1 MAQLFPPL
9 EQFPN
14 LRQKPTEGESH
25 LINFLVNNLDD
36 SYEIYF
42 QPFLN
47 GDRPD
52 IVIMRQ
58 NAGVMIIEVKDWHLQ
73 HYRLNHQKQWEVTKN
88 GNNWQGIKS
97 PIDQVLA
104 YKENLYNLHIE
115 NLLEKKIKQPKH
127 WAIVTCAVYFHCEK
141 VETINH
147 FLTVNFLEDKGY
159 LNFLSHQ
166 VILGNNS
173 LTKHNFNKIL
183 SKHYLSKKSKYFDE
197 QLYNSFK
204 RHLQPPYHTKEE
216 GKELNYTPKQQELI
230 ISKIGQQ
237 KAKGTAGSGKTCVL
251 AKRAV
256 NALKRIEN
264 EYTYQPKI
272 IILTYNI
279 TLKNYIHDR
288 ISEVREDFNWGNF
301 FITNYHD
308 FIKQEL
314 NNLGIKINIPD
325 DFDNLDSKARST
337 FFETNYY
344 SNLDLFME
352 NQEKINQYPVI
363 FIDEIQ
369 DYKKEWVEI
378 IKKVYLQKNG
388 EYVVFGDEK
397 QNVYERKM
405 EEDKKPYTG
414 IGGAWNLLKQSFRLS
429 SHLASLASNFQQTF
443 FTDKY
448 EVENVEISENNTFS
462 SGEHIEYIPLTK
474 FSVKDIANLIQEK
487 VNQYNIHPNDIS
499 IQSSKVKNLR
509 AIDYYF
515 RNSQKLNTTTIFE
528 TQEIYKILASE
539 NSHQNKLKNILDT
552 IRKNKKNNFWMN
564 TGNSKFSTIHSFKG
578 WEIDTLFLLIEKESI
593 ENHFM
598 TDELIY
604 TAITRC
610 RNKLFILDLDGT
622 RYQDFFQSFLSS
634 TIA

>member
-1 MAQLFPPL
+1 MAQLFPSL

-14 LRQKPTEGESH
+14 LRQKPTDGELH
-25 LINFLVNNLDD
+25 LINFLVDNLDD

-47 GDRPD
+47 GDSPD
-52 IVIMRQ
+52 IVLMRKDS
-58 NAGVMIIEVKDWHLQ
+58 GVMIIEVKDWHLQ
-73 HYRLNHQKQWEVTKN
+73 HYRINSKKQWEVTQN
-88 GNNWQGIKS
+88 GNNWYVIKS

-104 YKENLYNLHIE
+104 YKQNLYDLHIE
-115 NLLEKKIKQPKH
+115 NLLEKKIKQPNH
-127 WAIVTCAVYFHCEK
+127 WAIVTCAVYFHWETEEK
-141 VETINH
+141 INH
-147 FLTVNFLEDKGY
+147 FLTANFQEDQSY

-166 VILGNNS
+166 IILGNNS
-173 LTKHNFNKIL
+173 LIKENLKQIL
-183 SKHYLSKKSKYFDE
+183 AKHYLSRKSKYFDE
-197 QLYNSFK
+197 ELYNSFK

-237 KAKGTAGSGKTCVL
+237 KAKGVAGSGKTCVL

-264 EYTYQPKI
+264 EYIYQPKI

-301 FITNYHD
+301 YITNYHD

-314 NNLGIKINIPD
+314 NNIGIKINIPD
-325 DFDNLDSKARST
+325 DFDDWDSKTRST
-337 FFETNYY
+337 YLEKNYY
-344 SNLDLFME
+344 SNVDLFRE
-352 NQEKINQYPVI
+352 NIDKINQYPVI

-378 IKKVYLQKNG
+378 IKKIYLQNNG

-414 IGGAWNLLKQSFRLS
+414 IGGGWNLLKQSFRLS
-429 SHLASLASNFQQTF
+429 SNIASLASNFQQTF
-443 FTDKY
+443 FMDKY
-448 EVENVEISENNTFS
+448 EIEKVEISENNLFS
-462 SGEHIEYIPLTK
+462 SSEYIEYIPLAV

-487 VNQYNIHPNDIS
+487 VNKYSIHPNDIS
-499 IQSSKVKNLR
+499 IQSSKVEVLR
-509 AIDYYF
+509 KIDYSF
-515 RNSQKLNTTTIFE
+515 RNSQKLKTTRIFE
-528 TQEIYKILASE
+528 TQEIYQILAKESF
-539 NSHQNKLKNILDT
+539 NNNQLKNVLET

-564 TGNSKFSTIHSFKG
+564 TGNSKLSTIHSFKG
-578 WEIDTLFLLIEKESI
+578 WEIDTLFLIIEKDSK
-593 ENHFM
+593 ENPFM

-610 RNKLFILDLDGT
+610 RNKLFIIDLDGI
-622 RYQDFFQSFLSS
+622 RYQDFFQCFLSS
-634 TIA
+634 IMV

>member
-1 MAQLFPPL
+1 MAQLFPSL

-14 LRQKPTEGESH
+14 LRQKPTVGESH

-73 HYRLNHQKQWEVTKN
+73 HYRLNHKKQWEVTKN
-88 GNNWQGIKS
+88 GNDWHGIKS

-104 YKENLYNLHIE
+104 YKQNLYDLHIE
-115 NLLEKKIKQPKH
+115 NLLEKNIKQPNH
-127 WAIVTCAVYFHCEK
+127 WAIVTCAVYFHCEIEEK
-141 VETINH
+141 INH
-147 FLTVNFLEDKGY
+147 FLTANFQGDQGY

-166 VILGNNS
+166 VILGNDS
-173 LTKHNFNKIL
+173 LTKENFNKIL
-183 SKHYLSKKSKYFDE
+183 SKHYLSRKSKYFDE
-197 QLYNSFK
+197 QLYSSFK

-264 EYTYQPKI
+264 EYSYQPKI

-325 DFDNLDSKARST
+325 DFDDWDSESHSI

-344 SNLDLFME
+344 SNVDLFME
-352 NQEKINQYPVI
+352 NKEKINQYPVI

-378 IKKVYLQKNG
+378 IKKVYLQENG

-429 SHLASLASNFQQTF
+429 SNIASLASNFQQTF
-443 FTDKY
+443 FMDKY
-448 EVENVEISENNTFS
+448 EVEIVEISENNIFS
-462 SGEHIEYIPLTK
+462 SSEYIEYIPLTK
-474 FSVKDIANLIQEK
+474 FSVKEIANLIQEK
-487 VNQYNIHPNDIS
+487 VNQYSIHPNDIS
-499 IQSSKVKNLR
+499 IQSSKVKILR
-509 AIDYYF
+509 ATDYCF
-515 RNSQKLNTTTIFE
+515 RNSQKLKTTRMFE
-528 TQEIYKILASE
+528 TQEIYQILASE
-539 NSHQNKLKNILDT
+539 NSNQNQLKNVLET
-552 IRKNKKNNFWMN
+552 IRRNKKNNFWMN

-578 WEIDTLFLLIEKESI
+578 WEIDTLFLLIEKDSK
-593 ENHFM
+593 ENPFM

-610 RNKLFILDLDGT
+610 RNKLFIIDLDGT

-634 TIA
+634 II

>member
-1 MAQLFPPL
+1 MAQLFPSL
-9 EQFPN
+9 EQFPH
-14 LRQKPTEGESH
+14 LRQKPTEGELH
-25 LINFLVNNLDD
+25 LINFLVDNLND

-52 IVIMRQ
+52 IVLMKQ
-58 NAGVMIIEVKDWHLQ
+58 NAGVIIIEVKDWHLK
-73 HYRLNHQKQWEVTKN
+73 HYQINDQKQWQVTQN
-88 GNNWQGIKS
+88 GNDWHIIKS

-115 NLLEKKIKQPKH
+115 NLLEKKIKQPNH
-127 WAIVTCAVYFHCEK
+127 WAIVTCAVYFHKESQ
-141 VETINH
+141 ENINH
-147 FLTVNFLEDKGY
+147 FLRANFIKDKSY
-159 LNFLSHQ
+159 LNFLDRQ
-166 VILGNNS
+166 IFLGYDS
-173 LTKHNFNKIL
+173 LNKQNFNQIL
-183 SKHYLSKKSKYFDE
+183 AKHYLTKKSRYFDE
-197 QLYNSFK
+197 ELYHSFQ

-216 GKELNYTPKQQELI
+216 GKELNYTSKQQELI
-230 ISKIGQQ
+230 ISKVGQQ

-264 EYTYQPKI
+264 EYNYQPKI

-308 FIKQEL
+308 FIRQEL
-314 NNLGIKINIPD
+314 NNLGIKINIPEDFNEWDSD
-325 DFDNLDSKARST
+325 DRST
-337 FFETNYY
+337 YLETNYY
-344 SNLDLFME
+344 SNVDLFRE
-352 NQEKINQYPVI
+352 NIDKIHQYPVI

-378 IKKVYLQKNG
+378 IKKIYLQNNG

-397 QNVYERKM
+397 QNVYERIM

-414 IGGAWNLLKQSFRLS
+414 IPGAWNLLKQSFRLS
-429 SHLASLASNFQQTF
+429 SKIANLASNFQQEF
-443 FTDKY
+443 FRDKY
-448 EVENVEISENNTFS
+448 EVEKVEINEQNIIS
-462 SGEHIEYIPLTK
+462 SSEHIEYIPLAL
-474 FSVKDIANLIQEK
+474 FSVKQIVNLIQEK
-487 VNQYNIHPNDIS
+487 INQYNIHPNDIA
-499 IQSSKVKNLR
+499 IQSAKVDLLR
-509 AIDYYF
+509 KIDYSF
-515 RNSQKLNTTTIFE
+515 RNNYNLKTTRIFE
-528 TQEIYKILASE
+528 TQEIYQILAQE
-539 NSHQNKLKNILDT
+539 NPNYNQLKNLLEI
-552 IRKNKKNNFWMN
+552 IRKNKKHHFWMN
-564 TGNSKFSTIHSFKG
+564 SGNSKFSTIHSFKG
-578 WEIDTLFLLIEKESI
+578 WEIDTLFLLIEKESK
-593 ENHFM
+593 ETPFM

-610 RNKLFILDLDGT
+610 RNKLFIIDLDGN

-634 TIA
+634 NMS